1 MARIEFIRSK
11 LSNFSAHVYG
21 VIVSHCAA
29 VLRLR
34 TVTSP
39 LSRCDRTSV
48 LFVSMSFIL
57 LLVISLAWLLF
68 YYVQR
73 FRYMHA
79 KDRLAVRE
87 LPADLCC
94 VLALTRTSER

>member
-1 MARIEFIRSK
+1 M
-11 LSNFSAHVYG
+11 
-21 VIVSHCAA
+21 
-29 VLRLR
+29 
-34 TVTSP
+34 
-39 LSRCDRTSV
+39 

-79 KDRLAVRE
+79 KDRLAVS
-87 LPADLCC
+87 DLSFGAYAH
-94 VLALTRTSER
+94 VYLWHVASGASDRTTGTQHCQAIKE